1 LGGVVDDGHFGGAKL
16 RGLVVQCFFWPVK
29 TKEAPE
35 DQALVQLVPKKEK
48 ACPMTQFPICPGS
61 ARHQTGVD
69 VRLPR
74 IAAQK
79 RTYRQVW
86 PRRQNFSGSFDL
98 NQRDQQCVTI
108 FCGCLGGSNSPRRS
122 PMMKIVV
129 VGATAL
135 FLTASPI
142 ANAQTPSATPERL
155 NAADRNTLTD
165 LRIDL
170 VKAALQLTPDQ
181 EKYWP
186 AVESAI
192 RARAEDRK
200 ARLAKIGETVGKRAD
215 ESRVEALRNR
225 DPITF
230 LQRRSEALAQR
241 SADLDKLAEA
251 WQPLYKTFSP
261 EQRQRMGAIAILVL
275 HDMSDAVERRRAQSD
290 DED

>member
-1 LGGVVDDGHFGGAKL
+1 
-16 RGLVVQCFFWPVK
+16 
-29 TKEAPE
+29 
-35 DQALVQLVPKKEK
+35 
-48 ACPMTQFPICPGS
+48 
-61 ARHQTGVD
+61 
-69 VRLPR
+69 
-74 IAAQK
+74 
-79 RTYRQVW
+79 
-86 PRRQNFSGSFDL
+86 
-98 NQRDQQCVTI
+98 
-108 FCGCLGGSNSPRRS
+108 
-122 PMMKIVV
+122 MMKIVV